1 MCIGMYVLSNMAN
14 MLPHQ
19 PQGPYASAYPS
30 IVGWLYHVRMALAY
44 LAIHVSSAT
53 SASVEPQPHLCIQD
67 HYIQAG
73 GWMDGW
79 TRARTETMV
88 MQQGQRCLSRS
99 AGVRVKVLTHRI
111 GICPD
116 EIRHAAFAWD
126 LLKPVEDS
134 YVIERLDRWGQPCR

>member
-1 MCIGMYVLSNMAN
+1 M
-14 MLPHQ
+14 
-19 PQGPYASAYPS
+19 
-30 IVGWLYHVRMALAY
+30 
-44 LAIHVSSAT
+44 
-53 SASVEPQPHLCIQD
+53 D
-67 HYIQAG
+67 
-73 GWMDGW
+73 GWMDTCAHRNHGHA
-79 TRARTETMV
+79 TRSEVSLAV

-126 LLKPVEDS
+126 LLKPVQES